1 MTAAE
6 ARSTVGPTMLRT
18 TRTAR
23 RGRAALTWL
32 GEWRLPAPERRAARA
47 EQATLRALRLERDN
61 TEHTPWAR
69 AAALEAERRR
79 WGSYGI
85 L

>member
-1 MTAAE
+1 MF
-6 ARSTVGPTMLRT
+6 RT

-32 GEWRLPAPERRAARA
+32 TEWQLPAPERGAARA
-47 EQATLRALRLERDN
+47 ERATMRTLRLERDN
-61 TEHTPWAR
+61 TLYTPWAR

-79 WGSYGI
+79 WGGWI
-85 L
+85 

>member
-1 MTAAE
+1 
-6 ARSTVGPTMLRT
+6 MLRT

-23 RGRAALTWL
+23 RGRAALTWV

-47 EQATLRALRLERDN
+47 ERETLAALRRERDN